1 MRTILPGLW
10 TLLRFVKNT
19 AAKVRTRNINVMS
32 RRTEEISGRGKHL
45 FVYGTLI
52 DPRRLREVLGHAPR
66 GEVLR
71 ARLRGYRRV
80 TTPAYE
86 YPFVVEDP
94 DATVDGLV
102 VMDLAPPELESLDA
116 YEDVAEGV
124 YRRVPVEVEA
134 LGCGPRTA
142 HLRAETYAAGPA
154 LLDGIPLAR

>member
-1 MRTILPGLW
+1 M
-10 TLLRFVKNT
+10 KNR

-32 RRTEEISGRGKHL
+32 PGTEEFTGPGWHV
-45 FVYGTLI
+45 FVYGSLV
-52 DPRRLREVLGHAPR
+52 DPRRLREVLGHAPP
-66 GEVLR
+66 GEVVR

-94 DATVDGLV
+94 DGSVDGLL
-102 VMDLAPPELESLDA
+102 VMDLAAAELQSLDA

-134 LGCGPRTA
+134 FGCGARVA
-142 HLRAETYAAGPA
+142 HLRAQTYAAGPA
-154 LLDGIPLAR
+154 LLAGVPLPH